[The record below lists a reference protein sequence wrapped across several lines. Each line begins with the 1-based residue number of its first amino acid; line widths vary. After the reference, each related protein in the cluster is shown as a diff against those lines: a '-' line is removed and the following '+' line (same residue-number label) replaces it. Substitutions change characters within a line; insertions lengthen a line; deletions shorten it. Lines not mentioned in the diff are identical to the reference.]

1 MAVLLIDL
9 EGIFN
14 QILLDSY
21 LIIGVCLLFTLE
33 VLKKLY
39 RLLFSM
45 ISCGCSSCLHVSY
58 HPTRKIPNI
67 LIRRSVYQKKN
78 LNKPN
83 SILIE
88 FSLKMSSYVTLHLK
102 IYEKMENALNDATE
116 YEILSVLPSS
126 FGKSHFENVS
136 YSHICNNQKYSQ
148 INI

>member
-21 LIIGVCLLFTLE
+21 LIIGFCLLFTLE

-67 LIRRSVYQKKN
+67 LIRRSVYQKK
-78 LNKPN
+78 
-83 SILIE
+83 I
-88 FSLKMSSYVTLHLK
+88 
-102 IYEKMENALNDATE
+102 
-116 YEILSVLPSS
+116 
-126 FGKSHFENVS
+126 
-136 YSHICNNQKYSQ
+136 
-148 INI
+148 